1 MLRAEV
7 KKLLQTT
14 VEAIGRLTKVSR
26 ARYEPSKHYMRG
38 PGPKTAAAGRSTPAS
53 GSDGAAA
60 SDRQSAKTSTL
71 RRA

>member
-53 GSDGAAA
+53 GSDDAAA
-60 SDRQSAKTSTL
+60 SDRQSVKTSTL

>member
-38 PGPKTAAAGRSTPAS
+38 PGPKTAAAGSTPAS

-60 SDRQSAKTSTL
+60 SDRQSVKASTL